1 MSLPIQRLC
10 TIFALAFCFGAPAH
24 AIVNVLPVPGKE
36 VSGLSGSATLKGS
49 IKTGNTDIIDVG
61 LRGLIGKATEYSI
74 AVLLSDFGMNATG
87 LRACG
92 G

>member
-1 MSLPIQRLC
+1 MSELDY
-10 TIFALAFCFGAPAH
+10 A
-24 AIVNVLPVPGKE
+24 E
-36 VSGLSGSATLKGS
+36 VDLKASIAGVGSGSFDENS
-49 IKTGNTDIIDVG
+49 YIIDVG